1 MKVTKK
7 LGKEWPIAAI
17 VVRSQGPNFE
27 WLKQGRTPM
36 KYKYPAVVVLLILIT
51 LTATAQQKRP
61 TTPKPQPKAPAAQAP
76 APTFDTLV
84 PAESYVIYGEVRGAG
99 QLIRSSAINDLLE
112 PVMKLASPPKE
123 FRAVMR
129 WMNTHAEDVMTSRL
143 LVATWPSNRSKDL
156 PEVLIAIEFA
166 SAEEATRFSVSLN
179 GFLPKVLPA
188 PLAEPSPSPDK
199 SLNFLPEK
207 KEPPP
212 PNFHLQRFGSL
223 VVLSPKPWTMKQ
235 LKPAGSKLLA
245 EDVNFR
251 AAHNRFSSEPVF
263 VYLDTKMIERQEEE
277 TRKQFAQQDIEDQK
291 LVQQAEAERKK
302 SEEEQKEEEESSD
315 NFTVTEQVANPTAS
329 PGEAK
334 DEPTAPDP
342 ISIALSGIGSLF
354 FDGGGPTKFPD
365 GVAFA
370 LSFEG
375 DSFDLRALL
384 VNQNGGK
391 ADAIPFVPM
400 LITGPPIASEAPN
413 ILPADTELM
422 VSMSLD
428 LPQIYTTM
436 AKPRPKEQT
445 IIGKGNNVDVKQVEF
460 ESPFAEIEKKLK
472 INIKDDLLPLLGP
485 EVAIRLPMKNMG
497 IIGLPGMAPPT
508 VEEKEQ
514 QAKNGP
520 VLAIA
525 IKDKEALRALMPKII
540 EGFGFKGAGALAQTE
555 RREDTEIVS
564 YANMFSY
571 AFVGNFLVVSGEPAT
586 TRYVV
591 DSYLKHETLS
601 ADGQFRNSTR
611 WQPKPQQGQLYI
623 SPSLMEG
630 YKVWAEQPS
639 TIVSDQTREF
649 LVRASTVAQPITYSL
664 SNEGLGPLHEVHIPK
679 NLVLMAVAG
688 ISGESNPPPNVQNER
703 TAIGVMYTIAQAEVT
718 YKKTKGNGS
727 CATLDQLTA
736 ANMFPKQMMEN
747 TGYKFELTVSGD
759 KFELSAVP
767 LEYGK
772 SGKLSLFID
781 QTFTLRGGDRS
792 GAAATASDPPIN

>member
-1 MKVTKK
+1 MKH
-7 LGKEWPIAAI
+7 
-17 VVRSQGPNFE
+17 
-27 WLKQGRTPM
+27 
-36 KYKYPAVVVLLILIT
+36 KYPALVFLLLIT
-51 LTATAQQKRP
+51 LTATAQQKRQ
-61 TTPKPQPKAPAAQAP
+61 TTAKPQPKPAAAQAP

-84 PAESYVIYGEVRGAG
+84 PAESYIIYGEVRGAG

-112 PVMKLASPPKE
+112 PVMKLADPPKE
-123 FRAVMR
+123 FRAIVR
-129 WMNTHAEDVMTSRL
+129 WLNTHAEEVMTSRL
-143 LVATWPSNRSKDL
+143 LLATWPSNKSKDL
-156 PEVLIAIEFA
+156 PEALIAIEFA
-166 SAEEATRFSVSLN
+166 SAEEATKFSASLN
-179 GFLPKVLPA
+179 TFLPKVLPA

-199 SLNFLPEK
+199 SLTFLPEK
-207 KEPPP
+207 KESPP

-251 AAHNRFSSEPVF
+251 AAHNRFSSELVF
-263 VYLDTKMIERQEEE
+263 VYLDTKVIERQDEEN
-277 TRKQFAQQDIEDQK
+277 
-291 LVQQAEAERKK
+291 RKK
-302 SEEEQKEEEESSD
+302 WEQERIEMEKQAQAQPDSKKGEEEEKEEQPAAD
-315 NFTVTEQVANPTAS
+315 NFTLTEQVVDMTPP

-334 DEPTAPDP
+334 DEPTAPDA
-342 ISIALSGIGSLF
+342 ISDALKGLSFMLLGSGE
-354 FDGGGPTKFPD
+354 THWPD

-370 LSFEG
+370 LTFEG

-384 VNQNGGK
+384 VNQNGER
-391 ADAIPFVPM
+391 ADAIPFMPM
-400 LITGPPIASEAPN
+400 LITGPPIAPEAPN

-436 AKPRPKEQT
+436 SKPRPNAQT
-445 IIGKGNNVDVKQVEF
+445 ITSHGINVDAKQVAF
-460 ESPFAEIEKKLK
+460 ESPFAEIEKRLK
-472 INIKDDLLPLLGP
+472 MNIKDELLALLGP
-485 EVAIRLPMKNMG
+485 EVAIRLPMKNMNVV
-497 IIGLPGMAPPT
+497 GLPSIAVST
-508 VEEKEQ
+508 VEEKEEQ
-514 QAKNGP
+514 PKNGP
-520 VLAIA
+520 VLVIA
-525 IKDKEALRALMPKII
+525 VKDKEALRALMPKII
-540 EGFGFKGAGALAQTE
+540 EGLGFKGASVLAQTE

-564 YANMFSY
+564 YANAFSY
-571 AFVGNFLVVSGEPAT
+571 AFVGNFLVVSGEPAS

-639 TIVSDQTREF
+639 TLVSDQTRAF
-649 LVRASTVAQPITYSL
+649 LMKASATAQPITYSL
-664 SNEGLGPLHEVHIPK
+664 SNEGLGPLHEIHIPK

-688 ISGESNPPPNVQNER
+688 ISGETNPPPTVQNER
-703 TAIGVMYTIAQAEVT
+703 TAIGLMYTIAQAEMA
-718 YKKTKGNGS
+718 YKKTNGT
-727 CATLDQLTA
+727 CATLEQLSA
-736 ANMFPKQMMEN
+736 SNMFPKEIIDK
-747 TGYKFELTVSGD
+747 TGYKFELMVSAD

-772 SGKLSLFID
+772 SGNLSLFID
-781 QTFTLRGGDRS
+781 QTLILRGGDRS

>member
-1 MKVTKK
+1 MKHK
-7 LGKEWPIAAI
+7 
-17 VVRSQGPNFE
+17 F
-27 WLKQGRTPM
+27 
-36 KYKYPAVVVLLILIT
+36 PALVILLLIT
-51 LTATAQQKRP
+51 LTATAQQKRQ
-61 TTPKPQPKAPAAQAP
+61 TTPKPQPKPAAAPAP

-84 PAESYVIYGEVRGAG
+84 PAETYIIYGEVRGAG

-112 PVMKLASPPKE
+112 PVLKLADPPKE
-123 FRAVMR
+123 FRVIVK
-129 WMNTHAEDVMTSRL
+129 WLNSHAEEVMTSRL
-143 LVATWPSNRSKDL
+143 LVATWPSNRTKDL
-156 PEVLIAIEFA
+156 PELIAIEFA
-166 SAEEATRFSVSLN
+166 SAEEATKFSASLN
-179 GFLPKVLPA
+179 TFLQKVLPPA
-188 PLAEPSPSPDK
+188 LAEPSPSPDK
-199 SLNFLPEK
+199 SLTFLPEK

-223 VVLSPKPWTMKQ
+223 VVISPKPWTMKQ

-251 AAHNRFSSEPVF
+251 AARNRFSSELVF
-263 VYLDTKMIERQEEE
+263 VYLDTKVIERQEEE
-277 TRKQFAQQDIEDQK
+277 TRKQIEQQSI
-291 LVQQAEAERKK
+291 
-302 SEEEQKEEEESSD
+302 EEQKLLQEAQAERAKRGEEEKEEETAD
-315 NFTVTEQVANPTAS
+315 NFTLAEQVVSMPPP

-334 DEPTAPDP
+334 DEPTGPDP
-342 ISIALSGIGSLF
+342 VSMALSGLGSLL
-354 FDGGGPTKFPD
+354 FDGGQMKWPD

-384 VNQNGGK
+384 VNQNGEK
-391 ADAIPFVPM
+391 ADAIPFMPM

-436 AKPRPKEQT
+436 AKPRTREPAL
-445 IIGKGNNVDVKQVEF
+445 ISRGNNVEVKQVEP
-460 ESPFAEIEKKLK
+460 ESPFAELEKKLK

-497 IIGLPGMAPPT
+497 FIGLPGMAAPAAPT
-508 VEEKEQ
+508 AEEKEQ
-514 QAKNGP
+514 QTKNGP
-520 VLAIA
+520 VVAIA
-525 IKDKEALRALMPKII
+525 VKDKEALRALMPKII
-540 EGFGFKGAGALAQTE
+540 EGLGFKGASALAQTE

-564 YANMFSY
+564 YANAFSY
-571 AFVGNFLVVSGEPAT
+571 AFVGNFLVVSGEPAS

-623 SPSLMEG
+623 SPALMEG

-639 TIVSDQTREF
+639 TRVSDQTRAF
-649 LVRASTVAQPITYSL
+649 LMKASITAQPITYSL
-664 SNEGLGPLHEVHIPK
+664 SNEGLGPLHEIHIPK

-688 ISGESNPPPNVQNER
+688 ISGETNPPQTVQNER
-703 TAIGVMYTIAQAEVT
+703 SAMGMMYTIAQAEMA
-718 YKKTKGNGS
+718 YKKANGT
-727 CATLDQLTA
+727 CATLEQLSA
-736 ANMFPKQMMEN
+736 SNMFPKEMIEK
-747 TGYKFELTVSGD
+747 TGYKFELTVSAD

-772 SGKLSLFID
+772 SGTLSLFID
-781 QTFTLRGGDRS
+781 QTFTLRGGDRN

>member
-1 MKVTKK
+1 
-7 LGKEWPIAAI
+7 
-17 VVRSQGPNFE
+17 
-27 WLKQGRTPM
+27 M
-36 KYKYPAVVVLLILIT
+36 KYKFPAVVVLLILVT

-84 PAESYVIYGEVRGAG
+84 PAESYIIYGEVRGAG

-112 PVMKLASPPKE
+112 PVLKLANPPKE
-123 FRAVMR
+123 FRAVVR
-129 WMNTHAEDVMTSRL
+129 WLNTHSEEVMTSRL
-143 LVATWPSNRSKDL
+143 LVATWPSNKSKDL
-156 PEVLIAIEFA
+156 PEALIAIEFA
-166 SAEEATRFSVSLN
+166 SAEEATKFSASLN
-179 GFLPKVLPA
+179 AFLPKVLPP

-199 SLNFLPEK
+199 SLTFLPEK

-212 PNFHLQRFGSL
+212 PSFHLQRFGSL

-251 AAHNRFSSEPVF
+251 AAHNRFSSELVF
-263 VYLDTKMIERQEEE
+263 VYLDTKVIERQEEE
-277 TRKQFAQQDIEDQK
+277 TRKQLAQQAIGDQK
-291 LVQQAEAERKK
+291 LIQQSQAESNKG
-302 SEEEQKEEEESSD
+302 EEEEKQEEPPD
-315 NFTVTEQVANPTAS
+315 NVTLTEQVVNPAAP

-342 ISIALSGIGSLF
+342 VSMALSGLASML
-354 FDGGGPTKFPD
+354 FDGGPTHWPD

-384 VNQNGGK
+384 VNQNGGR
-391 ADAIPFVPM
+391 ADAIPFMPI

-436 AKPRPKEQT
+436 AKPRTKLQT
-445 IIGKGNNVDVKQVEF
+445 FTRANNVDGKQPEG
-460 ESPFAEIEKKLK
+460 ESPFAEIEKRLK
-472 INIKDDLLPLLGP
+472 MNIKDELLPLLGP

-497 IIGLPGMAPPT
+497 IMWLPNIAAPT
-508 VEEKEQ
+508 AEEKEQ
-514 QAKNGP
+514 QTKNGP

-525 IKDKEALRALMPKII
+525 VKDKEALRALMPKII
-540 EGFGFKGAGALAQTE
+540 EGFGFKGASSLAQTE

-601 ADGQFRNSTR
+601 ADGQFRNFTR
-611 WQPKPQQGQLYI
+611 WQPKPQQGQIYI
-623 SPSLMEG
+623 SSSLMEG

-639 TIVSDQTREF
+639 TMVSEQTRAF
-649 LVRASTVAQPITYSL
+649 LMKASVVPQPITYSL
-664 SNEGLGPLHEVHIPK
+664 SNEGLGPLHEIHIPK

-688 ISGESNPPPNVQNER
+688 ISGETNPPPTVQNER
-703 TAIGVMYTIAQAEVT
+703 TAIGLMYTIAQAEMA
-718 YKKTKGNGS
+718 YKKTNGT
-727 CATLDQLTA
+727 CATLEQLTA
-736 ANMFPKQMMEN
+736 ANMFPKDMMEK

-759 KFELSAVP
+759 KFELTAVP

-772 SGKLSLFID
+772 SGNLSLFID
-781 QTFTLRGGDRS
+781 QTFTLRGGDRN
-792 GAAATASDPPIN
+792 GATATASDPPIN

>member
-7 LGKEWPIAAI
+7 LGKTCPIAAI
-17 VVRSQGPNFE
+17 VVRSQGQNFE
-27 WLKQGRTPM
+27 MLKQGRTPM
-36 KYKYPAVVVLLILIT
+36 KYKYPAVVVLLILVT
-51 LTATAQQKRP
+51 LTAAAQQKRP
-61 TTPKPQPKAPAAQAP
+61 TTPKPPPKAPAAQAP

-112 PVMKLASPPKE
+112 PVLKLASPPKE
-123 FRAVMR
+123 FRAVVR
-129 WMNTHAEDVMTSRL
+129 WLNAHAEEVMTSRL
-143 LVATWPSNRSKDL
+143 LVATWPSNKSKDL
-156 PEVLIAIEFA
+156 PDALIAIEFA
-166 SAEEATRFSVSLN
+166 SAEEATKFSISLN
-179 GFLPKVLPA
+179 AFLPKVLPA

-207 KEPPP
+207 KEPPA
-212 PNFHLQRFGSL
+212 PNFYLQRFGSL

-245 EDVNFR
+245 EDINFR
-251 AAHNRFSSEPVF
+251 AAHNRFSSELVF
-263 VYLDTKMIERQEEE
+263 VYLDTKVMERQEEE
-277 TRKQFAQQDIEDQK
+277 NRKSYEQQRIEMEKQAQA
-291 LVQQAEAERKK
+291 QAESKK
-302 SEEEQKEEEESSD
+302 GEEEEKEEEPPD
-315 NFTVTEQVANPTAS
+315 NFTVTEQVVNPAAT

-342 ISIALSGIGSLF
+342 VSIALSGIGSLF
-354 FDGGGPTKFPD
+354 FDGGQMKWPD

-384 VNQNGGK
+384 VNQNGGR
-391 ADAIPFVPM
+391 ADAIPFMPV
-400 LITGPPIASEAPN
+400 LITGPPITSEAPN

-436 AKPRPKEQT
+436 SKPRPKTQT
-445 IIGKGNNVDVKQVEF
+445 YTSKGNNVDVKQVEF

-497 IIGLPGMAPPT
+497 IIGLPGVAAPT
-508 VEEKEQ
+508 AEEKEQ
-514 QAKNGP
+514 QTKNGP
-520 VLAIA
+520 MLAIA
-525 IKDKEALRALMPKII
+525 VKDKEALRALMPKII
-540 EGFGFKGAGALAQTE
+540 EGFGFKGAGALAQSE

-571 AFVGNFLVVSGEPAT
+571 AFIGNFLVVSSEPAT

-630 YKVWAEQPS
+630 YKIWAQQPS
-639 TIVSDQTREF
+639 TLVNDQTREF

-664 SNEGLGPLHEVHIPK
+664 SNEGLGPLHEIHIPK

-688 ISGESNPPPNVQNER
+688 ISGESNPSPTVQNER
-703 TAIGVMYTIAQAEVT
+703 TAMGVMYSIAQAEMT
-718 YKKTKGNGS
+718 YKKTNGT
-727 CATLDQLTA
+727 CATLEQLIA
-736 ANMFPKQMMEN
+736 AKMFPKGMMDK

-772 SGKLSLFID
+772 SGNLSLFID
-781 QTFTLRGGDRS
+781 QTFTLRGGDRN

>member
-1 MKVTKK
+1 MK
-7 LGKEWPIAAI
+7 
-17 VVRSQGPNFE
+17 N
-27 WLKQGRTPM
+27 
-36 KYKYPAVVVLLILIT
+36 KYPTVVALLILIT

-61 TTPKPQPKAPAAQAP
+61 TTPKPQAKAPVAQAP

-84 PAESYVIYGEVRGAG
+84 PAESYIIYGEVRGAG

-112 PVMKLASPPKE
+112 PVMKLANPPKE
-123 FRAVMR
+123 FRAIVR
-129 WMNTHAEDVMTSRL
+129 WLNTHSEEVMTSRL

-156 PEVLIAIEFA
+156 PEALIAIEFA
-166 SAEEATRFSVSLN
+166 SAEEATKFSLSLN
-179 GFLPKVLPA
+179 AFLPKVLPA

-199 SLNFLPEK
+199 SLTFLPEK

-212 PNFHLQRFGSL
+212 PNFHLQRFGPL

-235 LKPAGSKLLA
+235 LKPGGSKLLA

-251 AAHNRFSSEPVF
+251 VAHNRFSSELVF
-263 VYLDTKMIERQEEE
+263 VYLDTKEIERQAEE
-277 TRKQFAQQDIEDQK
+277 TRKQFEQQYIEDQK
-291 LVQQAEAERKK
+291 LVKQAQAEPKK
-302 SEEEQKEEEESSD
+302 PEEEEKEEESAD
-315 NFTVTEQVANPTAS
+315 NFTLTAQVVNPTAT
-329 PGEAK
+329 PAEAK

-342 ISIALSGIGSLF
+342 VSIALSGIGSLF
-354 FDGGGPTKFPD
+354 VDGGQMKWPD

-384 VNQNGGK
+384 VNQNGGR
-391 ADAIPFVPM
+391 ADAIPFMPM

-413 ILPADTELM
+413 ILPGDTELM

-436 AKPRPKEQT
+436 AKRPKDQT
-445 IIGKGNNVDVKQVEF
+445 IISKGNNVDVKQVEF
-460 ESPFAEIEKKLK
+460 ESPFAEIEKRLK

-485 EVAIRLPMKNMG
+485 EVAIRLPMKNMS

-514 QAKNGP
+514 QVKNGP

-525 IKDKEALRALMPKII
+525 VKDKEALRTLMPKII
-540 EGFGFKGAGALAQTE
+540 EGFGFKGASALAQTE

-571 AFVGNFLVVSGEPAT
+571 AFVGNFLMVSGEPAA

-639 TIVSDQTREF
+639 TLVSDQTRAF
-649 LVRASTVAQPITYSL
+649 LMRASVTAQPITYSL

-688 ISGESNPPPNVQNER
+688 ISGESNPPPTVQNER
-703 TAIGVMYTIAQAEVT
+703 MAIGLMYTIAQAEMT
-718 YKKTKGNGS
+718 YKKANGT

-736 ANMFPKQMMEN
+736 AKMFPKEMIDN
-747 TGYKFELTVSGD
+747 TGYKFEFTVSGD

-772 SGKLSLFID
+772 SGNMSLFID
-781 QTFTLRGGDRS
+781 QTLVLRGGDRS
-792 GAAATASDPPIN
+792 GAVATASDPPIN

>member
-1 MKVTKK
+1 MKH
-7 LGKEWPIAAI
+7 
-17 VVRSQGPNFE
+17 
-27 WLKQGRTPM
+27 
-36 KYKYPAVVVLLILIT
+36 KYPAVVALLILIT

-61 TTPKPQPKAPAAQAP
+61 TTPKPQPKAPVAQAP

-84 PAESYVIYGEVRGAG
+84 PAESYIIYGEVRGAG

-112 PVMKLASPPKE
+112 PVMKLANPPKE
-123 FRAVMR
+123 FRAIVR
-129 WMNTHAEDVMTSRL
+129 WLNTHSEEVMTSRL

-156 PEVLIAIEFA
+156 PEALIAIEFA
-166 SAEEATRFSVSLN
+166 SAEEATKFSASLN
-179 GFLPKVLPA
+179 AFLPKVLPG

-199 SLNFLPEK
+199 SLNFLPQK
-207 KEPPP
+207 KEPPA

-251 AAHNRFSSEPVF
+251 AAHNRFSSELVF
-263 VYLDTKMIERQEEE
+263 VYLDTKEIERQTEE
-277 TRKQFAQQDIEDQK
+277 TRKQFEQQDIEEQK
-291 LVQQAEAERKK
+291 LVKQAQAETKK
-302 SEEEQKEEEESSD
+302 PEEEEKEEESAD
-315 NFTVTEQVANPTAS
+315 NFTLTEQVLNPATT
-329 PGEAK
+329 PVEPK

-342 ISIALSGIGSLF
+342 VSIALSSLGSLF
-354 FDGGGPTKFPD
+354 FDGGQMKWPD

-384 VNQNGGK
+384 VNQSGGR
-391 ADAIPFVPM
+391 ADAIPFMPM
-400 LITGPPIASEAPN
+400 LITGPPIAPEAAN
-413 ILPADTELM
+413 ILPGDTELM
-422 VSMSLD
+422 VSMSVD
-428 LPQIYTTM
+428 LPQIYSTM

-445 IIGKGNNVDVKQVEF
+445 IISKGNNVDVKQVEF
-460 ESPFAEIEKKLK
+460 ESPFAEIEKRLK
-472 INIKDDLLPLLGP
+472 INIKDELLPLLGP
-485 EVAIRLPMKNMG
+485 EVAIRLPMKNMS
-497 IIGLPGMAPPT
+497 IIGLPGVAAPT

-525 IKDKEALRALMPKII
+525 VKDKEALRTLMPKII
-540 EGFGFKGAGALAQTE
+540 EGFGFKGASALAQTE

-571 AFVGNFLVVSGEPAT
+571 AFVGNFLVVSGEPAS
-586 TRYVV
+586 TRYIV

-639 TIVSDQTREF
+639 TVVSDQTRAF
-649 LVRASTVAQPITYSL
+649 LMRAGVTAQPITYSL
-664 SNEGLGPLHEVHIPK
+664 SNEGLGPLHEIHIPK

-688 ISGESNPPPNVQNER
+688 ISGESNPPPTVQNER
-703 TAIGVMYTIAQAEVT
+703 AAIGLMYTIAQAEMA
-718 YKKTKGNGS
+718 YKKANGT

-736 ANMFPKQMMEN
+736 AKMFPKDMIEK

-772 SGKLSLFID
+772 SGNMSLFID
-781 QTFTLRGGDRS
+781 QTFVLRGGDRS